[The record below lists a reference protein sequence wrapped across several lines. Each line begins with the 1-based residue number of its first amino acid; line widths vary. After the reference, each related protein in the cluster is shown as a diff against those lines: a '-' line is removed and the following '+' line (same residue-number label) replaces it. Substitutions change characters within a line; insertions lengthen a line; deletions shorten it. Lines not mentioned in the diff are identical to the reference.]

1 MDFSFCV
8 LLLSFGV
15 TSFASTCVVAN
26 GRISSFSQTEMR
38 MCVLF
43 PASIHLREDTRAVSE
58 PRLLDTGVQSTRW
71 LQVALVLGG
80 RTEPRLS
87 RKGASFLPSRMS
99 EREKTWAVRG
109 EIE

>member
-8 LLLSFGV
+8 LLLSLGV

-26 GRISSFSQTEMR
+26 GRISSLSQTETR
-38 MCVLF
+38 TCIIF

-58 PRLLDTGVQSTRW
+58 PRLLDTGVQSTRR

-109 EIE
+109 ESE